1 MAKSDDLTQ
10 IKELLEVV
18 KHKVERQEIFL
29 DATAANV
36 RFIKDQQSVMN
47 KKMDGMKQTLDAH
60 DLKVPHF
67 AE

>member
-29 DATAANV
+29 DA
-36 RFIKDQQSVMN
+36 
-47 KKMDGMKQTLDAH
+47 H